1 MDHVWTIYG
10 VCMEYLLRN
19 EERKTNK
26 QQSFG
31 QGKFPI
37 IVVNNSRKEEN
48 RNPNI
53 AKRNTHKTRI
63 RQQI

>member
-48 RNPNI
+48 
-53 AKRNTHKTRI
+53 
-63 RQQI
+63 